1 MNNEVLFKKAEKIFY
16 NTPFVNSMGIKLLEV
31 SEKIAIAQ
39 FEVQKEFG
47 NYIGGLHGG
56 VVAGVIDTVVFF
68 PGALLPSGLKLTT
81 SGFDIKFFRPGK
93 VGDII
98 NVKAE
103 ILFMGKRRVNVEA
116 LAYFDNDKIVAKAN
130 VDLMKLS
137 Y

>member
-1 MNNEVLFKKAEKIFY
+1 MNNRILFKKAEEIFY
-16 NTPFVNSMGIKLLEV
+16 NTPFVNSMGLKLLEV

-39 FEVQKEFG
+39 FEVQKEFA

-56 VVAGVIDTVVFF
+56 VISGVIDTIVFF

-103 ILFMGKRRVNVEA
+103 ILFMGKRRINVEA
-116 LAYFDNDKIVAKAN
+116 VAYFNNSKIISKAN

-137 Y
+137 